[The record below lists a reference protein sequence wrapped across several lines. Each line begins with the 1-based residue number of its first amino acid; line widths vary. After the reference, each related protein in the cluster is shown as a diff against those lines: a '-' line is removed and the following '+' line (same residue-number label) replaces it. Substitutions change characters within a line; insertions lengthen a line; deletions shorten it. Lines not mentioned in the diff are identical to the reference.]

1 MTNKRSKNIIRLI
14 VVLFFISIMFGIGFI
29 VGGTLIYNE
38 KEYELSELKNQI
50 NILKDNDKNYDDS
63 KTINSYNDNSL
74 SLIYNNVKDSIV
86 EITGIIEYQSFF
98 GMQFGKAQG
107 SGFIYQYNEKM
118 IVITNN
124 HVVNKASDIIV
135 TFENGNSYP
144 AEIIGSDAYS
154 DLAIIDID
162 APINEFKP
170 LEIISSSDLS
180 VGDPVIAI
188 GNPLGLDST
197 MTIGIVS
204 QIGRTIRESLA
215 GNFPIANIIQTSAA
229 INPGNSGGPLLD
241 YNGDVIGITTAII
254 ENSEGLGFAI
264 PSNTILKEIDLL
276 INSGS
281 YDKHSWL
288 GISGVDMTYSISQE
302 IGVDVTYGW
311 LITQVTP
318 FSPAD
323 EAGLIGGNQQI
334 RIIDK
339 MIPIGG
345 DIIIGIDGNRVI
357 NGDYFM
363 SYLEEN
369 TSPGQIVDIKIIR
382 ENQELNISVKLE
394 SRPTLVKKN

>member
-1 MTNKRSKNIIRLI
+1 L
-14 VVLFFISIMFGIGFI
+14 
-29 VGGTLIYNE
+29 
-38 KEYELSELKNQI
+38 ELELKNQI

>member
-1 MTNKRSKNIIRLI
+1 
-14 VVLFFISIMFGIGFI
+14 
-29 VGGTLIYNE
+29 
-38 KEYELSELKNQI
+38 
-50 NILKDNDKNYDDS
+50 
-63 KTINSYNDNSL
+63 
-74 SLIYNNVKDSIV
+74 
-86 EITGIIEYQSFF
+86 
-98 GMQFGKAQG
+98 
-107 SGFIYQYNEKM
+107 
-118 IVITNN
+118 
-124 HVVNKASDIIV
+124 
-135 TFENGNSYP
+135 
-144 AEIIGSDAYS
+144 
-154 DLAIIDID
+154 
-162 APINEFKP
+162 
-170 LEIISSSDLS
+170 
-180 VGDPVIAI
+180 
-188 GNPLGLDST
+188 

-382 ENQELNISVKLE
+382 ENQEINISVKLE
-394 SRPTLVKKN
+394 SRPTLV